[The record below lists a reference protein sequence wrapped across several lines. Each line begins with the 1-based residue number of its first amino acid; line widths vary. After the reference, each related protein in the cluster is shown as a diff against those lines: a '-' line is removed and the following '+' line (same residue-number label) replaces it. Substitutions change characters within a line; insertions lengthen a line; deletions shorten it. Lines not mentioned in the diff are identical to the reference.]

1 MVLTVEVTHRYH
13 KDSIYEEDPNKNKE
27 KPLMKV
33 LVIWRLL
40 TVGGVNAG
48 WRNRS
53 IYFKQHGID
62 TEFLYTTD
70 HGGLH
75 IMQDIAPVYLT
86 KDQNEIIKI
95 IKKNAYDA
103 IIVVDTGAA
112 YKWIRKANY
121 KGPVIIEARTPEMI
135 KLMPHVKTFRGL
147 QPECIIVP
155 SDYQKRLV
163 SILTNDIPIKVIYNG
178 VDTSFFKAISTE
190 NIDFTSEPILP
201 PDKKIIGWIG
211 RLDKRKNWPM
221 LIEIAKKIKSERS
234 DIEIWII
241 GGAQSVQR
249 EEFRT
254 AWEEEQ
260 LTDIIKWFPVIPYQQ
275 MPHVYAKIRQSG
287 GCTLA
292 TTKTESFGNTFIES
306 MICGV
311 PVVASRMMPV
321 TELVVEGETGLLF
334 RGQNVEDSVKQLYD
348 VLDDPIKHQ
357 QMSEAAINRV
367 EEYFAIE
374 KAAAEYIQ
382 FLKNIGQKSQV
393 IDGEVD
399 PA

>member
-1 MVLTVEVTHRYH
+1 
-13 KDSIYEEDPNKNKE
+13 
-27 KPLMKV
+27 MKV

-86 KDQNEIIKI
+86 KDEKEIIKI
-95 IKKNAYDA
+95 IRKNSYDA
-103 IIVVDTGAA
+103 IIVVDTKAA
-112 YKWIRKANY
+112 YKWIRKAKY

-135 KLMPHVKTFRGL
+135 KLMPHLKSFKGIE
-147 QPECIIVP
+147 PKCIIVP
-155 SDYQKRLV
+155 SNYQKRLV
-163 SILTNDIPIKVIYNG
+163 SILTNDIPIHVIYNG
-178 VDTSFFKAISTE
+178 VDTTFFQALPEEEVDYNS
-190 NIDFTSEPILP
+190 DPILP
-201 PDKKIIGWIG
+201 TSKKIIGWIG

-221 LIEIAKKIKSERS
+221 LMEAAKKIKSER
-234 DIEIWII
+234 DDLEIWVI

-249 EEFRT
+249 EEFK
-254 AWEEEQ
+254 AVWEEEG

-292 TTKTESFGNTFIES
+292 TTKSESFGNTFIES

-334 RGQNVEDSVKQLYD
+334 RGQNVDDAVNQIYG
-348 VLDDPIKHQ
+348 VVDDPIRHQ
-357 QMSEAAINRV
+357 KMSEAAITRV
-367 EEYFAIE
+367 KENFSIEEVAGQ
-374 KAAAEYIQ
+374 YIPL
-382 FLKNIGQKSQV
+382 LKKIVQESQV
-393 IDGEVD
+393 NEGEVELS
-399 PA
+399 

>member
-1 MVLTVEVTHRYH
+1 
-13 KDSIYEEDPNKNKE
+13 
-27 KPLMKV
+27 MKV

-53 IYFKQHGID
+53 IYFKQHGIE

-75 IMQDIAPVYLT
+75 IMQDVAQVYLT
-86 KDQNEIIKI
+86 KDEQEIITI

-112 YKWIRKANY
+112 YKWIRKAKY
-121 KGPVIIEARTPEMI
+121 KGPVIVEARTPELI
-135 KLMPHVKTFRGL
+135 KLMPHLKSFKGIR
-147 QPECIIVP
+147 PELIVVP
-155 SDYQKRLV
+155 SQYQKRLV
-163 SILTNDIPIKVIYNG
+163 SILTNDIPIHVIYNG
-178 VDTSFFKAISTE
+178 VDTTFFRSLSTE
-190 NIDFTSEPILP
+190 EIDFDSAPTLP
-201 PDKKIIGWIG
+201 KGKKIIGWIG

-221 LIEIAKKIKSERS
+221 LLEVAKVMKSERS

-249 EEFRT
+249 EEFKA
-254 AWEEEQ
+254 AWQEEG

-292 TTKTESFGNTFIES
+292 TTKSESFGNTFIES

-321 TELVVEGETGLLF
+321 TELVEEGETGLLY
-334 RGQNVEDSVKQLYD
+334 RGQNVEDAVKQLYEI
-348 VLDDPIKHQ
+348 LDDPVKHQ
-357 QMSEAAINRV
+357 QMSQAAIDRV
-367 EEYFAIE
+367 QQYFSIQAV
-374 KAAAEYIQ
+374 ANDYID
-382 FLKNIGQKSQV
+382 LIKNIIHLNNGAA
-393 IDGEVD
+393 GEVD
-399 PA
+399 AT